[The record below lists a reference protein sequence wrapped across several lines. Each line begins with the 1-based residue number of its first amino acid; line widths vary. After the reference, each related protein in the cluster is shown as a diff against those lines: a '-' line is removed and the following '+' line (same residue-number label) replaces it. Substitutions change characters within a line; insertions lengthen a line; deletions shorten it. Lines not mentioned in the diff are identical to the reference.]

1 MLWNR
6 LEDNLQQEGKD
17 VKKVS
22 TWMGDGD
29 DVRPEYRG
37 EKRG

>member
-6 LEDNLQQEGKD
+6 LEDNLQQEGED

-29 DVRPEYRG
+29 NKRPKY
-37 EKRG
+37 